1 MRPDQGPH
9 ARREPREHLTVPVW
23 CRLLDVA
30 DSRSRK
36 TVFGET
42 KNLSNGGAR
51 VSLSEPFPLMSRV
64 EVSLWIGGLKLSM
77 PRRTRRT
84 KAIGTACDGW
94 T

>member
-42 KNLSNGGAR
+42 KNLSNVGHG
-51 VSLSEPFPLMSRV
+51 SHSPNPFHS
-64 EVSLWIGGLKLSM
+64 
-77 PRRTRRT
+77 
-84 KAIGTACDGW
+84 
-94 T
+94 